1 MSEPALETSEY
12 PARHTPGLAHRP
24 GLPGCPELVCAQAAE
39 VTITADR
46 LLDVRTGRMVQNPEI
61 LVRGGRIVSVKP
73 ASATPA
79 AAPGKAGTR
88 IALPGM
94 TV

>member
-1 MSEPALETSEY
+1 MKRPNVLRATPLVSRIVLSCLAALSWS
-12 PARHTPGLAHRP
+12 A
-24 GLPGCPELVCAQAAE
+24 AQAAE

-61 LVRGGRIVSVKP
+61 LVRDGRIVNVKP
-73 ASATPA
+73 ASATSA
-79 AAPGKAGTR
+79 AAPGDAGTR
-88 IALPGM
+88 IALSGM

>member
-1 MSEPALETSEY
+1 MLRVNNLVARIVLSCLAAL
-12 PARHTPGLAHRP
+12 GLST
-24 GLPGCPELVCAQAAE
+24 AQAAE

-61 LVRGGRIVSVKP
+61 LVRDGRIVSVKP
-73 ASATPA
+73 ASAAPA
-79 AAPGKAGTR
+79 AAPSGEAGAR